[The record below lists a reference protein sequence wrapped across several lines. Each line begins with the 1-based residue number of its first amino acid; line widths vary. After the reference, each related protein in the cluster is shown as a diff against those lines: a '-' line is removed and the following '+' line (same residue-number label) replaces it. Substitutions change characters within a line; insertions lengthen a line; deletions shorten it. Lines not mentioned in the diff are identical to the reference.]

1 MILKFIF
8 SCLLY
13 HTFAFPEYS
22 ILESV
27 NVNLKTNGIL
37 VSLKMDSLLDE
48 KNLTGWQSKNDWFY
62 ITLYQCRMIK
72 SNQLAK
78 KIHNNI
84 LNFEIVENEESL
96 QLGIKSKEPIEQFN
110 FSQNPN
116 TNIITASLHFSTKLF
131 AKENKDE
138 IFVNHGEN
146 TGLLRGTRTWLNV
159 SGIGLTLSGILKEEK
174 ISNNPQT
181 IAGLSIIVA
190 TFLLDLILKDF

>member
-8 SCLLY
+8 SYLLY
-13 HTFAFPEYS
+13 HTLAFSEYS
-22 ILESV
+22 TLESI
-27 NVNLKTNGIL
+27 NVNSKTNGIL
-37 VSLKMDSLLDE
+37 VSLKMDSLPNE

-72 SNQLAK
+72 SNQLSK
-78 KIHNNI
+78 EIHKNI

-110 FSQNPN
+110 FTLNPN
-116 TNIITASLHFSTKLF
+116 TNIISASLHFSTKFF

-138 IFVNHGEN
+138 IVVNHGEN
-146 TGLLRGTRTWLNV
+146 TGLSSGTRTWLNI

-174 ISNNPQT
+174 ISNSPQT
-181 IAGLSIIVA
+181 IAGISIIVA
-190 TFLLDLILKDF
+190 TFLLDITLKDS

>member
-22 ILESV
+22 TLESI
-27 NVNLKTNGIL
+27 NVNSKTNGIL
-37 VSLKMDSLLDE
+37 VSLKMDSLPDE

-72 SNQLAK
+72 SNQLSK
-78 KIHNNI
+78 EIHNNI

-181 IAGLSIIVA
+181 ITGLSIIVA
-190 TFLLDLILKDF
+190 TFLLNIILKDS